1 MERAREVGIRK
12 VVGCERRQLIFQF
25 LAESALV
32 NLISMGLAILLVLLL
47 QSEFNKLL
55 NYQLSLSYLLTKGLN
70 GYSILIGL
78 ISIVIA
84 GIFVSGLYPAFVL
97 SSFKPIAVLKGK
109 FGSSQKGIFFRKAL
123 VLGQFT
129 VTIGLIIGSLVVMK
143 QIRYMNKTQLGF
155 NMDQVLVI
163 KPPTLTNFDSTFIS
177 RVNSFKEELKQ
188 IAHVQAATTSW
199 NVPGGDIGRSFNVRQ
214 ADSAATNKF
223 TVRHTSVDY
232 DFLNVY
238 GVKLIAG
245 RNFKQTDHDPN
256 GSKLRSML
264 INRSAA
270 KLLGFRSPEDA
281 IGKSIL
287 RGQRKWDVVGVV
299 EDYHQKSLRHPLEPM
314 IFMPFYSTNSEIS
327 VKLTPGDLPGTIAQI
342 KKKYESFFPGNL
354 FDYSFLDETFNRQ
367 YENDQ
372 LFGKAFGI
380 FAGIAIFVACLGLL
394 GLTMFATIQRTKEI
408 GVRKVLGASVSS
420 IVMLLSKSFLK
431 LILLSTIVAFP
442 LAWWVMNTWLQDFAY
457 QSKHG
462 LVDIYFSWCF
472 CVVDRIGNN
481 KFPGNKS
488 GYC

>member
-1 MERAREVGIRK
+1 MRTSSIGLSISCRVGIS
-12 VVGCERRQLIFQF
+12 EFDQH
-25 LAESALV
+25 
-32 NLISMGLAILLVLLL
+32 GLAIVLVLLL

-78 ISIVIA
+78 ISIIVA

-109 FGSSQKGIFFRKAL
+109 FSSSQKGIFFRKAL

-155 NMDQVLVI
+155 NIDQVLVI

-188 IAHVQAATTSW
+188 IAHVQGATTSW

-256 GSKLRSML
+256 GRNLRSML

-270 KLLGFRSPEDA
+270 NYLAL
-281 IGKSIL
+281 
-287 RGQRKWDVVGVV
+287 
-299 EDYHQKSLRHPLEPM
+299 
-314 IFMPFYSTNSEIS
+314 
-327 VKLTPGDLPGTIAQI
+327 DLPKMQLV
-342 KKKYESFFPGNL
+342 NL
-354 FDYSFLDETFNRQ
+354 Y
-367 YENDQ
+367 
-372 LFGKAFGI
+372 
-380 FAGIAIFVACLGLL
+380 FVAEKMGCSRGGGRLSSKI
-394 GLTMFATIQRTKEI
+394 TSSSP
-408 GVRKVLGASVSS
+408 GADD
-420 IVMLLSKSFLK
+420 LYAFLQYK
-431 LILLSTIVAFP
+431 
-442 LAWWVMNTWLQDFAY
+442 Q
-457 QSKHG
+457 
-462 LVDIYFSWCF
+462 
-472 CVVDRIGNN
+472 
-481 KFPGNKS
+481 
-488 GYC
+488 